1 MKTQYRIMFTMVFD
15 VQADRDTW
23 YTKIKS
29 ALINAKASSPPYVIA
44 NFQKDE
50 MDIADT
56 SSEMV

>member
-1 MKTQYRIMFTMVFD
+1 MFTMVFD